1 MSPYFPSVMLGG
13 ENPNVIL
20 IRNSCS
26 SIILGSM
33 RHYFRIL
40 KIALLFYTIPSKSE
54 KNIHAMIMHT
64 CKSKLN
70 LFFLEPYLQLL

>member
-1 MSPYFPSVMLGG
+1 MLGE

-20 IRNSCS
+20 IRNAFSK
-26 SIILGSM
+26 
-33 RHYFRIL
+33 F
-40 KIALLFYTIPSKSE
+40 ALLFYTIQNKSE
-54 KNIHAMIMHT
+54 KNIYAMIMHT